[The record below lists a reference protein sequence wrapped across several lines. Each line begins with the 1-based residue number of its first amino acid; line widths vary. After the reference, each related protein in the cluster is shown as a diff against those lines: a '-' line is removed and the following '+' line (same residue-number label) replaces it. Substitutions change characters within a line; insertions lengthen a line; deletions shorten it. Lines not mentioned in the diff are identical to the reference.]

1 MENPNHKHLLLLTSL
16 LLISHS
22 DLILTH
28 TQLLPIVR
36 CSGHGADRDVYIV
49 HVKHPNTT
57 HLLAAAD
64 RETYYKT
71 FLPPTAAAGGEQR
84 LMYSYT
90 HAISGFAARLSEAE
104 VEAMASRE
112 GFVRAHRDKQYQ
124 LHTTHSPGFLDLQP
138 DHCFW
143 KESNFGAGVII
154 GVLDTGVTPF
164 HPSFSDAGMALPP
177 SKWKGACDFDTRFCN
192 NKLIGARG
200 FSRGCRDAPLDLDG
214 HGTHTAST
222 AAGGFVNGASVLGQ
236 AKGSAAGLA
245 PRAQLAVYKVCDKA
259 CFGSDVLAGI
269 DQAIA
274 DGVDVLSISFGARS
288 APFYDD
294 AVAIGTMAAAAW
306 GIFVSTSAGN
316 EGPRE
321 GSVENDAPWV
331 LTVGASTIDRTVR
344 STVKLGNGQQI
355 YGESAYQPGNFP
367 ATQLPIAYPGARG
380 ISRAK
385 TCSDGSLDGVN
396 VRGKI
401 VLCETGGA
409 NTSVEKGAI
418 VRRAGGVGMIVMNGP
433 TEMYTPEARAH
444 VLPAAH
450 VSYADAVKLKA
461 YMKMAPTPTAAISFA
476 GTLYGT
482 PQAAPAVAAFS
493 GRGPSA
499 ANNGVL
505 KPDIIGPGVNIVAA
519 WPKSVGASSNPTND
533 ESIATFN
540 MISGTSPAAAHLAG
554 IAALLKASHPDWS
567 PAAIK
572 SAMMTSADTL
582 DRSGNLISDEG
593 LQPAQYLATG
603 AGHVNPTKADDPGLV
618 YDLWFS
624 DYIAYLCGLGYTD
637 RQVTSIART
646 GVECASVA
654 AIAAEELNYPTI
666 VVAIGANAQKTVTRT
681 VRNVGEP
688 GEAYAAAVDAP
699 EGVAVSVFPDR
710 LEFSGANETAVFDV
724 YFTTGD
730 DVEGRTGAV
739 AEGQLRW
746 VSNKHTVRSSIS
758 ITFI

>member
-16 LLISHS
+16 LLLSHS

-64 RETYYKT
+64 RETYYKS

-112 GFVRAHRDKQYQ
+112 GFVRAHRDKEYQ
-124 LHTTHSPGFLDLQP
+124 LHTTHSPGFLDLHP

-154 GVLDTGVTPF
+154 GVLDTGVAPF
-164 HPSFSDAGMALPP
+164 HPSFSDAG
-177 SKWKGACDFDTRFCN
+177 WR
-192 NKLIGARG
+192 
-200 FSRGCRDAPLDLDG
+200 SRRRNGRAPA
-214 HGTHTAST
+214 TSIR

-236 AKGSAAGLA
+236 EKGSAAGLA

-461 YMKMAPTPTAAISFA
+461 YMKIAPTPTAAISFA

-593 LQPAQYLATG
+593 LQAAQYLATG

-624 DYIAYLCGLGYTD
+624 DYVAYLCGLGYTD

-681 VRNVGEP
+681 ARV
-688 GEAYAAAVDAP
+688 
-699 EGVAVSVFPDR
+699 
-710 LEFSGANETAVFDV
+710 LGANETAVFDV